1 MIQSQQR
8 GISLIEVIVA
18 LVVISGF
25 GAALFVWAGQ
35 TLKTASRAMVVLDEI
50 ALDSNITEFA
60 ASLNPARLPQGRVH
74 LGIQTYEWSSKL
86 LRDTADHVRH
96 PVGISPFAVSTYTVK
111 VKVLD
116 SGSGQ
121 LLREGERVVAG
132 YQQVRQRPT
141 VLPGFDDSAPSAP

>member
-1 MIQSQQR
+1 MTQSQQR

-35 TLKTASRAMVVLDEI
+35 TLKTASRAMAVLDEVT
-50 ALDSNITEFA
+50 LDSNITEFA
-60 ASLNPARLPQGRVH
+60 VSLNPARMPQGRVH
-74 LGIQTYEWSSKL
+74 VGIQTYEWSSKVR
-86 LRDTADHVRH
+86 RDAVDHVRH
-96 PVGISPFAVSTYTVK
+96 PVGSSPFAVSTYTVK

-116 SGSGQ
+116 RDSGQ
-121 LLREGERVVAG
+121 LLREGERIVAG

-141 VLPGFDDSAPSAP
+141 VLPGFDDSAPTAP